1 MTSNMT
7 AQNVVGSSS
16 RTHIET
22 AHIVGAEEKWRAF
35 RICFSENQRLLSTLV
50 ISSLLYYVR
59 WNDVCGPDAFIIASL
74 SPSGRCWKTG
84 GREGRACWVLIIIIL
99 VSFLMLSGSWRY
111 ENKTERLYTHISSGF
126 SSARSVCVCWTRPA
140 NGCTHNISKFP
151 FGEFRI
157 LPRPGGCGPIRAR
170 LWGNIVQTPQQHKRD
185 LGYWISYIE
194 NIIPQAW

>member
-74 SPSGRCWKTG
+74 SPSGRGRCWKTG
-84 GREGRACWVLIIIIL
+84 GRGTG
-99 VSFLMLSGSWRY
+99 MLSFDNNNSCLFPNVVRQLKIRKQ
-111 ENKTERLYTHISSGF
+111 NRATVYTHIVRFFISS
-126 SSARSVCVCWTRPA
+126 
-140 NGCTHNISKFP
+140 
-151 FGEFRI
+151 
-157 LPRPGGCGPIRAR
+157 
-170 LWGNIVQTPQQHKRD
+170 
-185 LGYWISYIE
+185 
-194 NIIPQAW
+194 